1 LQKCDSDFE
10 FCMLSAAKI
19 VIGSNRRVNN
29 SNVLILAVSEYGML
43 HKLITMPDV
52 MVGIYRHPLN

>member
-1 LQKCDSDFE
+1 
-10 FCMLSAAKI
+10 
-19 VIGSNRRVNN
+19 
-29 SNVLILAVSEYGML
+29 LILAVSEYGML